1 MRLSFVSECKK
12 QTGALNAKL
21 RRLANLRDLRRIPN
35 VPSDMERL
43 IVMDAQSHVSS
54 SERKI
59 APGTAGV
66 VQRIGSDEQPLPDL
80 RVVKPLDDEPCSI
93 PQY

>member
-1 MRLSFVSECKK
+1 
-12 QTGALNAKL
+12 
-21 RRLANLRDLRRIPN
+21 
-35 VPSDMERL
+35 MERL
-43 IVMDAQSHVSS
+43 IVMDAQSNVSS
-54 SERKI
+54 SEREI

-80 RVVKPLDDEPCSI
+80 RVVKPLEDDTCNI